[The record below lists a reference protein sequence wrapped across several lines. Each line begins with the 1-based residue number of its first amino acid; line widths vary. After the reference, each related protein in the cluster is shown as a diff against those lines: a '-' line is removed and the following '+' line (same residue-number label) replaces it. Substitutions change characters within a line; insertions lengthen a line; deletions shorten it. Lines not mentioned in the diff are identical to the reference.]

1 VLEQLLI
8 DETSPRS
15 IAFQLKELNRHI
27 DALPQSGDGGR
38 RIDEQRRVLT
48 LLSSVQLAA
57 AAELARIDERGTRP
71 ELVQLLDRLV
81 SELPKLSDAV
91 GRRYFN
97 VIEQGVRW
105 GRMDALTE
113 P

>member
-1 VLEQLLI
+1 
-8 DETSPRS
+8 
-15 IAFQLKELNRHI
+15 
-27 DALPQSGDGGR
+27 
-38 RIDEQRRVLT
+38 VLT